1 MTIEKIR
8 KAPNDI
14 SGSQHKIGERGSL
27 QTRRS
32 ERLRGT
38 IRWPRSERFSNEVNI
53 TVIELMVEEMADGND
68 WTLLATTFSKLVG
81 LQKFQIHP
89 QEGIIIIQFNQDQ
102 VNLTKIQH
110 ILRNYGFKLRP
121 VSPSERMEQQIPLP
135 LKSV

>member
-8 KAPNDI
+8 KAPNVI
-14 SGSQHKIGERGSL
+14 SRSQHEIGECGSL

-32 ERLRGT
+32 ERLRGA

-53 TVIELMVEEMADGND
+53 TVIELMVEEMTGSND
-68 WTLLATTFSKLVG
+68 WTALATTLSKLVG

-89 QEGIIIIQFNQDQ
+89 QEGVIVIQFNQDQ

-110 ILRNYGFKLRP
+110 ILRNYGYKLRP
-121 VSPSERMEQQIPLP
+121 VSPSERMEQEIPLP